1 MSVFVHLSALINLTH
16 LGKDSGSPNVNRD
29 NIMEKTLVTN
39 KDYLFSTSGL
49 SIANFKVISWNMF
62 FPDYLLEFLIE

>member
-1 MSVFVHLSALINLTH
+1 M
-16 LGKDSGSPNVNRD
+16 GKDNGSPNVNRD
-29 NIMEKTLVTN
+29 NIRGKNPYKILVTN

-62 FPDYLLEFLIE
+62 FPDYLLEF